1 MEREWDFDTERL
13 LVHETDTW
21 LSWVG
26 GLDEG
31 EGELTK
37 PRVEQLPRLDFSHL
51 PCSLLPACCYS
62 FSFPRQLWASFS
74 ATVSHRSLTYQYP
87 LRRPDKM
94 VANPFDQN
102 PNPNVLLDVLS
113 TLHRLEGRFENQ
125 DNRLETI
132 EQHIRSGACSPTFDL
147 EQDTN
152 SPAVYRSSTSL
163 GKHDNHG
170 NVRERVWS
178 ALWDT
183 KIPRETSTS
192 PGAGSYQEAVSRL
205 KNRFEF
211 IDDDELRAGKIDDD
225 ASISSGWRSESVY
238 SYSSSF
244 QVSRRKQLERE
255 IEELV
260 GSPLGVEDPPLDTRW
275 SSESEV
281 ASAHGISLGKEVGA
295 VARDDDY
302 VEISVPGGHDVDD
315 DGGGGDE
322 DDEASTTAR
331 PRGNHTPSVHLNS
344 LELEKIPIIITGIRY
359 EDTASPDPLPTPP
372 STPILG
378 MQSLRS
384 VSSTAAAT
392 DGSSLVSPSPSPE
405 SEDGA
410 SHNNSNGNSWTAK
423 FDDVKTSLRHSIS
436 TRSMKRP
443 GSPHLHG
450 GGDGGGGVRSFLR
463 HSLSTR
469 SVRVRISAADM
480 FRGSLKDSISSS
492 FSPSP
497 SSSRPSSGSM
507 SVITEMSSAES
518 AIMVGKEKEKELDVD
533 VEENQAT
540 LLQSGVRA
548 AKSCLLAVP
557 RMLGWVGRRM
567 VLQQMKCL
575 DGRD

>member
-1 MEREWDFDTERL
+1 
-13 LVHETDTW
+13 
-21 LSWVG
+21 
-26 GLDEG
+26 
-31 EGELTK
+31 
-37 PRVEQLPRLDFSHL
+37 
-51 PCSLLPACCYS
+51 
-62 FSFPRQLWASFS
+62 
-74 ATVSHRSLTYQYP
+74 
-87 LRRPDKM
+87 M
-94 VANPFDQN
+94 VANPFHHN
-102 PNPNVLLDVLS
+102 PDPNVLLDVLS
-113 TLHRLEGRFENQ
+113 TLHRLEERFENQ
-125 DNRLETI
+125 GNRLETI
-132 EQHIRSGACSPTFDL
+132 EQHIRSGACSPTFDV
-147 EQDTN
+147 EQDTD
-152 SPAVYRSSTSL
+152 SPAVYRPSTSL
-163 GKHDNHG
+163 GKHGNDG

-183 KIPRETSTS
+183 KIPRETATS
-192 PGAGSYQEAVSRL
+192 PGAGSYQDAAARL

-211 IDDDELRAGKIDDD
+211 IDDDELRAGNIDDD

-281 ASAHGISLGKEVGA
+281 TSDRGSLLGKEDGA
-295 VARDDDY
+295 IARDDDY
-302 VEISVPGGHDVDD
+302 VEIAVPGEHDVDD
-315 DGGGGDE
+315 GDE
-322 DDEASTTAR
+322 ADEATATAKPKGNNALSR
-331 PRGNHTPSVHLNS
+331 PKKETKVP
-344 LELEKIPIIITGIRY
+344 IITGIRY
-359 EDTASPDPLPTPP
+359 EDTSSPDPLPTPP

-378 MQSLRS
+378 TQSPRS

-392 DGSSLVSPSPSPE
+392 DGSSLTSPSPSPE

-410 SHNNSNGNSWTAK
+410 SRNNNNGNGWTTK

-450 GGDGGGGVRSFLR
+450 GGGGVRSFLR

-469 SVRVRISAADM
+469 PVRVRIPAADV
-480 FRGSLKDSISSS
+480 FGGSLKDSFPS
-492 FSPSP
+492 FSSRSP
-497 SSSRPSSGSM
+497 SSPRPSSSSM
-507 SVITEMSSAES
+507 SVITETSSAES
-518 AIMVGKEKEKELDVD
+518 AVMVEKDMGMD
-533 VEENQAT
+533 VEESQAT

-575 DGRD
+575 DGRE

>member
-1 MEREWDFDTERL
+1 MGPILCYPR
-13 LVHETDTW
+13 
-21 LSWVG
+21 WVG
-26 GLDEG
+26 GFDEG

-37 PRVEQLPRLDFSHL
+37 PRMEQLPRLDFTHLSCSHL
-51 PCSLLPACCYS
+51 SACCSS
-62 FSFPRQLWASFS
+62 FSFSRPTLASS
-74 ATVSHRSLTYQYP
+74 LATVFHYSLTYECT
-87 LRRPDKM
+87 LHRPDKM
-94 VANPFDQN
+94 VANPFHQN
-102 PNPNVLLDVLS
+102 PDPNVLLDVLS
-113 TLHRLEGRFENQ
+113 TLHRLEERFENQ
-125 DNRLETI
+125 GNRLETI
-132 EQHIRSGACSPTFDL
+132 EQHIRSGACSPSFDV
-147 EQDTN
+147 EEDTG
-152 SPAVYRSSTSL
+152 SPAVYRPSTSL
-163 GKHDNHG
+163 GKHGNDG

-183 KIPRETSTS
+183 KIPRETATS
-192 PGAGSYQEAVSRL
+192 PGAGSYQDAVSRL

-244 QVSRRKQLERE
+244 QVSRRKQLEME
-255 IEELV
+255 IEDLV

-281 ASAHGISLGKEVGA
+281 ASARGGFLGEEDGA

-302 VEISVPGGHDVDD
+302 MEIAVPSGHDVDD
-315 DGGGGDE
+315 GDE
-322 DDEASTTAR
+322 ADEATATAKPKGNNAPSR
-331 PRGNHTPSVHLNS
+331 PK
-344 LELEKIPIIITGIRY
+344 EKKEKNVSIITGIRY

-378 MQSLRS
+378 TQSPRS
-384 VSSTAAAT
+384 VSSTVAAT
-392 DGSSLVSPSPSPE
+392 DGSSLVSPSPTPE

-410 SHNNSNGNSWTAK
+410 SHHHHHHHNNNNNGNSWTTK

-436 TRSMKRP
+436 MRSMKRP
-443 GSPHLHG
+443 GSPHLQ
-450 GGDGGGGVRSFLR
+450 GGGGVRSFLR

-469 SVRVRISAADM
+469 SVRVRISAADV
-480 FRGSLKDSISSS
+480 FGGSLKDSFPS
-492 FSPSP
+492 FPSRSP
-497 SSSRPSSGSM
+497 SSPRPSSSSM
-507 SVITEMSSAES
+507 SVITETSSAES
-518 AIMVGKEKEKELDVD
+518 AVMVEKGMGMD
-533 VEENQAT
+533 VEESQAT

-575 DGRD
+575 DGRE